1 MTRKYIP
8 LIILV
13 ILFLLNPLMALL
25 LAIIL
30 HLAGVKII

>member
-1 MTRKYIP
+1 MQRYIP

-13 ILFLLNPLMALL
+13 ILFLINPLTALL

-30 HLAGVKII
+30 HLAGVRII

>member
-1 MTRKYIP
+1 MQRYIP

-13 ILFLLNPLMALL
+13 ILFLINPLMALL

-30 HLAGVKII
+30 HLAGVRII